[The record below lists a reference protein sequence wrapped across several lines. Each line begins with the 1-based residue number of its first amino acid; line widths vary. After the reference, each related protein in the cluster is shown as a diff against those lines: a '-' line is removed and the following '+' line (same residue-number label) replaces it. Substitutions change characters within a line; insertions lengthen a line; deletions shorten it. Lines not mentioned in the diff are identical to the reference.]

1 MTSNNETVS
10 RQNLLAVNIAKSMT
24 SEGNSPL
31 FRRML
36 TVDRRYSEIKWISS
50 FKTSNYMTVY
60 NNLKAEFSGKR
71 PVIKCLILIA
81 FDRVIVEVIF
91 SSSDSF
97 C

>member
-31 FRRML
+31 FPRML

-50 FKTSNYMTVY
+50 FKISNYMTVY
-60 NNLKAEFSGKR
+60 NNLKAEFLGK
-71 PVIKCLILIA
+71 KT
-81 FDRVIVEVIF
+81 
-91 SSSDSF
+91 SH
-97 C
+97 

>member
-36 TVDRRYSEIKWISS
+36 TFDRRYSEIKWISS
-50 FKTSNYMTVY
+50 FKISNYMTVY
-60 NNLKAEFSGKR
+60 NNLNAEFLGKKTSHKVFN
-71 PVIKCLILIA
+71 VIG